1 MSAESHAVFLSNASQ
16 DAAAA
21 RRICEALPAAG
32 LEVGFEQREL
42 RGGDTWDQ
50 KIRQQ
55 IKECALFAAVVSANT
70 QSRRVAYY

>member
-32 LEVGFEQREL
+32 LEVGF
-42 RGGDTWDQ
+42 D
-50 KIRQQ
+50 
-55 IKECALFAAVVSANT
+55 
-70 QSRRVAYY
+70 